1 MPYYFLEICKSCG
14 LIDSTYQLQNGKHLK
29 CQEVLYNIDKQKI
42 EQCNQLLFC
51 CSIPTEKKT
60 RDQHQHFW
68 YCVNFINEYPDK
80 NSTSTKM
87 AITQL
92 NNILTN
98 SSISI
103 DNTNIQIQKYFEN
116 DRKNEEQNK
125 LMSARVD
132 QSLIDDELRSLDG
145 YND

>member
-14 LIDSTYQLQNGKHLK
+14 LIDSTYHLLNGKHLK
-29 CQEVLYNIDKQKI
+29 CPHIGFDIDKQGI
-42 EQCNQLLFC
+42 EQCNQMLFC
-51 CSIPTEKKT
+51 CSIPSEVKM
-60 RDQHQHFW
+60 RDQHRNFW
-68 YCVNFINEYPDK
+68 FCVNFINEYPDK
-80 NSTSTKM
+80 NAISTKM
-87 AITQL
+87 AINHL

-98 SSISI
+98 SVISI

>member
-29 CQEVLYNIDKQKI
+29 CPHIDFDIDKQKI
-42 EQCNQLLFC
+42 ERCNQKLRC

-60 RDQHQHFW
+60 RDQHRHFW
-68 YCVNFINEYPDK
+68 FCVNFINEYPDIDAV
-80 NSTSTKM
+80 STKM
-87 AITQL
+87 AINQL

-98 SSISI
+98 SVISI

-116 DRKNEEQNK
+116 ERQSEEQNK

-132 QSLIDDELRSLDG
+132 QSLIGDELRSLDG
-145 YND
+145 YR